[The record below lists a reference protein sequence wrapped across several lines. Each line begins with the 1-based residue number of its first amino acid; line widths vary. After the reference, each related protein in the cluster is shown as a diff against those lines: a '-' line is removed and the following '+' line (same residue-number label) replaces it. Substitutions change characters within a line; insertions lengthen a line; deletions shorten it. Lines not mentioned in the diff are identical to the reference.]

1 VQNEFE
7 TKSVRAKLRLLA
19 IDIDGTLVN
28 STDDVSE
35 RTRQAIQAAMS
46 AGMVVVLA
54 SGRRYSRVVPVA
66 RELKLS
72 TPVISSSG
80 ALIKETESHRT
91 LWRADFSPQ
100 LLRRV
105 VQAVR
110 RAGFPLALLG
120 DTFTDGFDYY
130 VESRGPRNGYMD
142 RYLELNPGCHRVWN
156 DFQKDPPP
164 DVFAAFALGTREEM
178 EGLAAELH
186 RTLPGLLTTNVLKS
200 PRYEGFF
207 CEMMPSGTTKWS
219 AVCRVADQ
227 WGITPGEIC
236 AVGDDVND
244 LAMISGAGLGI
255 AMGNAWE
262 EAKAAAHWVAPS
274 HEEDG
279 LAHAITLILEGR
291 VPQTA

>member
-1 VQNEFE
+1 M
-7 TKSVRAKLRLLA
+7 TAKFRLLA

-28 STDDVSE
+28 STDDVSD
-35 RTRQAIQAAMS
+35 RTRRAIEAAVR

-54 SGRRYSRVVPVA
+54 SGRRYSRVVPIA
-66 RELKLS
+66 RELGLS
-72 TPVISSSG
+72 TPVVSSSG
-80 ALIKETESHRT
+80 ALIKETRNHTT
-91 LWRADFSPQ
+91 LWRADFSPE

-105 VQAVR
+105 AHALR
-110 RAGFPLALLG
+110 RSGFPLALLG

-130 VESRGPRNGYMD
+130 VDAQGPTNDYMV
-142 RYLELNPGCHRVWN
+142 RYLDLNPGCHRFWN
-156 DFQKDPPP
+156 DFQNHVPP
-164 DVFAAFALGTREEM
+164 DVFAAFSLGTREEM

-207 CEMMPSGTTKWS
+207 CEMMPCGTTKWS
-219 AVCRVADQ
+219 AVCRVAAQ
-227 WGITPGEIC
+227 WGIRPREIC

-255 AMGNAWE
+255 AMGNACE
-262 EAKAAAHWVAPS
+262 EVKAAAQWVAPS

-279 LAHAITLILEGR
+279 LAYAITLILEGR